1 MDIADL
7 TAEDRQRLLWSM
19 ELAPLEAVLKQ
30 FMVTRRASEIG
41 ARLDALTIYTIR
53 TAE

>member
-1 MDIADL
+1 MYITDL

-30 FMVTRRASEIG
+30 FMDTRRPNEVA
-41 ARLDALTIYTIR
+41 AQLDALTIYAVR
-53 TAE
+53 TAK